1 MANNALTSY
10 KENQATLGY
19 GAAIF
24 YKETGETKYKF
35 LVASETVPFPLGDT
49 ETIEYSL
56 VNMAAKGQLK
66 GQYNTEKKD
75 VELLYTRDNAVLF
88 EKLKDRVLDF
98 MSVTP
103 QKIGMKF
110 NGTVTY
116 KPNDAG
122 TDVHKGTYTIT
133 PMSIDTMPHFMA
145 REEMKTPIFFADT
158 IPEEISLADL
168 AVDATSVKISVNLS
182 GGYSDAQFS
191 YDTFEKS
198 TNKPTGT
205 PTPVTATNGIIELP
219 KTTGLYI
226 IYAEPKTTDVENYSG
241 CFTTVYVVE

>member
-1 MANNALTSY
+1 MDNSLTSY

-19 GAAIF
+19 GSAIF

-56 VNMAAKGQLK
+56 VNMAAKGQLQ

-88 EKLKDRVLDF
+88 ERLKGRVLDF

-103 QKIGMKF
+103 QKVGYKY
-110 NGTVTY
+110 NGTITY
-116 KPNDAG
+116 RPNDAG

-133 PMSIDTMPHFMA
+133 PMSIDTTPHLMA
-145 REEMKTPIFFADT
+145 REEMKTPLFFIDT
-158 IPEEISLADL
+158 IAEEISIKELPTTDTGVKI
-168 AVDATSVKISVNLS
+168 AVGLSQGYADAT
-182 GGYSDAQFS
+182 FS
-191 YDTFEKS
+191 YDTFNKA
-198 TNKPTGT
+198 TNRPTSIK
-205 PTPVTATNGIIELP
+205 TPVEAVNGVIELP
-219 KTTGLYI
+219 KTKGLYI
-226 IYAEPKTTDVENYSG
+226 IYADPQTSDLDNYSG
-241 CFTTVYVVE
+241 CFTTVYVVD